1 MDTYT
6 YEIGSS
12 LYINITNKC
21 SNQCSFC
28 VRETAK
34 GIGENSLWLSKEPT
48 AKEILDT
55 IKNPQE
61 YKEFVFCGFG
71 EPLTRLDVVIEIAKR
86 LRTYNIPIRL
96 NTNGQANLVHHR
108 NIVPELAGIID
119 IVSISLN
126 ADNSKTY
133 QEICSSVFGEEA
145 FDAVIDFTR
154 KCKEFIPR
162 VLLSVVGLPGVN
174 IDKCR
179 DLANELG
186 VEFRLRHWSPNL

>member
-12 LYINITNKC
+12 LYVNVTNRC

-28 VRETAK
+28 VRETTK
-34 GIGENSLWLSKEPT
+34 GVGNNSLWLSKEPT
-48 AKEILDT
+48 AKEILET
-55 IKNPQE
+55 IKNPLE
-61 YKEFVFCGFG
+61 YTEFVFCGFG
-71 EPLTRLDVVIEIAKR
+71 EPLMRLDVVIEIAKK

-96 NTNGQANLVHHR
+96 NTNGQANLVHQR
-108 NIVPELAGIID
+108 NIVPELAGLID
-119 IVSISLN
+119 IISISLN

-133 QEICSSVFGEEA
+133 QEICSSRYGEAA
-145 FDAVIDFTR
+145 FNAIIDFT
-154 KCKEFIPR
+154 KISKEFIPR
-162 VLLSVVGLPGVN
+162 VVLSVVVLPGVN

-179 DLANELG
+179 NLAKELG